1 LTQAYGEELAVVE
14 TQDQLEP
21 SSDGPS
27 AREASKRSMAAIEAM
42 DRDGWLALFTEDAI
56 VEDPVGPSMFDPE
69 GNGHR
74 GKEAI
79 GNFFDTVIGP
89 NDKLKFNVKLSYECG
104 SEVANV
110 GTIDITLPGGAQ
122 IASVDLV
129 STYRVAPDGRLQALR
144 AYWEFEQM
152 RFRDA

>member
-1 LTQAYGEELAVVE
+1 VVE
-14 TQDQLEP
+14 TQDQIEP
-21 SSDGPS
+21 SSPGPS

-56 VEDPVGPSMFDPE
+56 VEDPVGPSMFDPD
-69 GNGHR
+69 GKGHR

-79 GNFFDTVIGP
+79 AKFFDTVIGP
-89 NDKLKFNVKLSYECG
+89 NDSLKFNVRLSYECG

-110 GTIDITLPGGAQ
+110 GTIEITLAGGAQ
-122 IASVDLV
+122 VTEVDLV
-129 STYRVAPDGRLQALR
+129 STYRVAPDGRLEALR
-144 AYWEFEQM
+144 AYWEFDQI

>member
-1 LTQAYGEELAVVE
+1 VVE
-14 TQDQLEP
+14 TQDQVEP
-21 SSDGPS
+21 SAQGPS

-42 DRDGWLALFTEDAI
+42 DRDGWLALFTEDAV
-56 VEDPVGPSMFDPE
+56 VEDPIGPSMFDPE

-79 GNFFDTVIGP
+79 AKFFDTVIGP
-89 NDKLKFNVKLSYECG
+89 NDNLKFNVKLSYECG

-110 GTIDITLPGGAQ
+110 GTITITLAGGAQ
-122 IASVDLV
+122 VTEVDLV
-129 STYRVAPDGRLQALR
+129 STYRVAPDGRLEALR
-144 AYWEFEQM
+144 AYWEFDQI